1 MAIVRVSLLT
11 GCIHHHTL
19 GAEPA
24 ILRARM
30 PAFQVHTP
38 RVDHRIEA

>member
-1 MAIVRVSLLT
+1 MAIVRVSLLLT

-24 ILRARM
+24 ILGARM
-30 PAFQVHTP
+30 PAFQVRTLLGL
-38 RVDHRIEA
+38 ITG